1 MIDGSWISISRAAE
15 EQGINLTQEQRMEIK
30 NMEDWMRT
38 IKIGEHN
45 LQASPSW
52 RWRGREDK
60 WTGWTQPTKIWAQMC
75 WVEGTPEDL
84 SHRWYEGST
93 GLTWQSRWSLLWG
106 NGDLPRVK
114 LWAWRIL
121 KKGFFTRSR
130 AIKMGVD
137 FSNCKRVQDSLL
149 ATMDEAITKKRR
161 SGAFLAIVTS
171 TIQNFWKDRNT
182 QVFRSTRRRTPLIVT
197 LQQARAEIEGSFNN
211 KASDYSWQRGMQ
223 ALKEINA
230 LISSCST
237 IPPPLDQFLRLTL
250 GSQTHTPAVPNEIVI
265 SIATPEGDSRAPYWI
280 PDSQPVE
287 STQLEEYTRAQTTVD
302 IAIPREAEEGTPSP
316 EHTTGSHQNAEE

>member
-84 SHRWYEGST
+84 SHRWHEGST

-106 NGDLPRVK
+106 NGDLPKVK

-121 KKGFFTRSR
+121 KKGFFTGSR

-137 FSNCKRVQDSLL
+137 FSNCKRCNL
-149 ATMDEAITKKRR
+149 AVETITHMLWDCRE
-161 SGAFLAIVTS
+161 
-171 TIQNFWKDRNT
+171 
-182 QVFRSTRRRTPLIVT
+182 VFRSTRRRTPLIET

-211 KASDYSWQRGMQ
+211 KASDYSWHRCMQ

-230 LISSCST
+230 LISSCSK

-302 IAIPREAEEGTPSP
+302 IATPREAEEGTPSP